1 MAGRF
6 RFGRMRKFYSYCFSF
21 LSEITSKSS
30 SRNVYLK
37 RMRRYEIGG
46 VGYSR
51 ETLSAN

>member
-6 RFGRMRKFYSYCFSF
+6 KFGRMRKFYSYCFSF
-21 LSEITSKSS
+21 LSEIRSKSS

-46 VGYSR
+46 VRYSR
-51 ETLSAN
+51 EILSAN